1 MSDLQADI
9 KTPSLTW
16 QDIEHER
23 EGGRAGLL
31 PLMGFLKNAIT
42 HIYENSKWIVRL
54 CVYTITHVRGWS
66 PYSVAVWLAH
76 RTVSGC
82 KYILV

>member
-16 QDIEHER
+16 QDIEHEG

-31 PLMGFLKNAIT
+31 PVMGFLKNAIT
-42 HIYENSKWIVRL
+42 HIQGVPKKI
-54 CVYTITHVRGWS
+54 
-66 PYSVAVWLAH
+66 PF
-76 RTVSGC
+76 
-82 KYILV
+82 